1 LASADLGIPRLE
13 DLRLKRDQ
21 RVLVRVDLNVPLGD
35 DGAVADDLRITTALP
50 TLAWLRDAGAAVVV
64 AGHLGRPKGS
74 PDPKYS
80 MAPVAARLGELLAL
94 EVPVAPGVVGPM
106 VESDVASLRRGE
118 VVMLENLRF
127 EPGETADDAAFA
139 TNLCELA
146 DAYVNE
152 AFGASHRAHAS
163 IVGPPRVLPSAGGR
177 LLFREVETL
186 SRLLE
191 PGEHPFV
198 AVLGG
203 AKVSD
208 KLGVIDALLE
218 RCDAILV
225 GGAMMFTFLV
235 AQGHA
240 VGESLVEPDMV
251 EACRRL
257 LETGRVQVPTDVV
270 VADEVADDAET
281 RVVAADAM
289 PAGQKGLDIGP
300 ETADAFAAEIGDAAL
315 VLWNGPMGVFEV
327 APFAAGTRAV
337 ADAVARGPGFTVVG
351 GGDSAAAVR
360 RFGLADRIDH
370 VSTGGGASLE
380 FIEQGDLP
388 GLRAL
393 RESPMRP

>member
-1 LASADLGIPRLE
+1 MASADLGIPRLE
-13 DLRLKRDQ
+13 DLPLERGQ
-21 RVLVRVDLNVPLGD
+21 RVLVRVDLNVPLE

-50 TLAWLRDAGAAVVV
+50 TLNWLREHEASVVV
-64 AGHLGRPKGS
+64 AGHLGRPKGTR
-74 PDPKYS
+74 DPKYS
-80 MAPVAARLGELLAL
+80 MAPVARRLGELLGV
-94 EVPVAPGVVGPM
+94 EVPLAPRVVGAA
-106 VESDVASLRRGE
+106 VEPYVASLEPGD

-127 EPGETADDAAFA
+127 EPGETADDPAFC

-163 IVGPPRVLPSAGGR
+163 IVGPPRVVPSAGGR

-191 PGEHPFV
+191 GNEHPFV

-203 AKVSD
+203 SKVSD
-208 KLGVIDALLE
+208 KLGVIDALLQ

-225 GGAMMFTFLV
+225 GGAMMFTFLL

-240 VGESLVEPDMV
+240 VGESLVEAEMV
-251 EACRRL
+251 DECRRL
-257 LETGRVQVPTDVV
+257 LDTGRVRIPTDVV
-270 VADEVADDAET
+270 VAAEITDDADSY
-281 RVVAADAM
+281 VVAADAM

-300 ETADAFAAEIGDAAL
+300 ETANAFAREIDTAAL
-315 VLWNGPMGVFEV
+315 LLWNGPMGVFEV
-327 APFAAGTRAV
+327 APFAAGTQAV
-337 ADAVARGPGFTVVG
+337 AEAVARCPGFTVVG

-360 RFGLADRIDH
+360 RFGLADGIDH

-380 FIEQGDLP
+380 FIEGKTLP
-388 GLRAL
+388 GVAAL
-393 RESPMRP
+393 RHDC